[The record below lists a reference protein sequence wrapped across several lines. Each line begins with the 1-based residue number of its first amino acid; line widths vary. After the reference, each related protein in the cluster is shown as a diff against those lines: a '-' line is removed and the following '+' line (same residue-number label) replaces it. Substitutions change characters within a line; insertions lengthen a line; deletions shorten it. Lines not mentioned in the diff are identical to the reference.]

1 MSMNKNARKII
12 IRACI
17 FAGLGGLLF
26 GLDQGFINGS
36 LSFIK
41 EEMHLSLI
49 QSQSFA
55 SIMHLGC
62 IIGVLFSGWV
72 SKTIGRKRTLVLTAL
87 FFGFFSLLGA
97 FTHDVFVLYASR
109 FALGLAVGY
118 ASFVVPLYFSEI
130 APAKMRGGFIAM
142 YQLMITIGIFAIFLS
157 NSVIGTYF
165 QSWRLMLGVIAL
177 PSIVMFL
184 GAMFIP
190 QSPRWLVLRGREDHA
205 KAVLSSI
212 REHESHAEDELN
224 EIKESL
230 DTDTKQGGWKL
241 LKESYFLRVLG
252 LGILLMLLQQF
263 SGINAVIYYSGEI
276 FKKAGAQH
284 PAMGTV
290 VIGLINVIFTV
301 VAIKYVD
308 KWGRKPILYSGL
320 TVMTLTLLIIG
331 SLFKMQE
338 NGIVLGNFSS
348 GLMVAA
354 CIVYIAAFAM
364 SLGPIM
370 WIICAEIFPLEGR
383 DFGITVT
390 TATCWVA
397 CAIVVQFSLSIIH
410 HFGGSALFF
419 LFAICCVLGFS
430 IVRLFTPE
438 TKGVSLEH
446 IEGKLKSGEKLLRIG
461 RT

>member
-1 MSMNKNARKII
+1 MNKNAKKII

-41 EEMHLSLI
+41 EEMNLSLM

-62 IIGVLFSGWV
+62 IVGVLFSGWV
-72 SKTIGRKRTLVLTAL
+72 SRAIGRKKTLVVTAL

-97 FTHDVFVLYASR
+97 FTHDVVVLYASR

-130 APAKMRGGFIAM
+130 APARMRGGFIAM

-165 QSWRLMLGVIAL
+165 HSWRLMLGIIAL

-184 GAMFIP
+184 GALFIP
-190 QSPRWLVLRGREDHA
+190 QSPRWLVLKGKEEDA
-205 KAVLSSI
+205 RAVLSSI
-212 REHESHAEDELN
+212 REHESHADDEFD
-224 EIKESL
+224 EIKKNINAES
-230 DTDTKQGGWKL
+230 KQSGWRM
-241 LKESYFLRVLG
+241 LKESYFLKVLG
-252 LGILLMLLQQF
+252 LGVLLMLLQQF

-276 FKKAGAQH
+276 FKKAGASH

-301 VAIKYVD
+301 IAIRYVD

-320 TVMTLTLLIIG
+320 GVMTVTLLLIG
-331 SLFKMQE
+331 ALFKMQE
-338 NGIVLGNFSS
+338 TGVVLGSFSS
-348 GLMVAA
+348 GLLVAA

-390 TATCWVA
+390 TATCWIA

-410 HFGGSALFF
+410 HFGGSSLFF
-419 LFAICCVLGFS
+419 LFAVCCVLGFS

-446 IEGKLKSGEKLLRIG
+446 IEVKLKSGEKLLKIG